1 VAEDQR
7 GGFLV
12 SGIAGTVEGV
22 IGEAYRDGSGSH
34 DEANRGAVADVKTDE
49 LDLVGIA
56 FRAERKT
63 VDKVVD
69 RLRFH
74 P

>member
-12 SGIAGTVEGV
+12 SGIAGTVEV

-63 VDKVVD
+63 VDKIVD

-74 P
+74 S

>member
-1 VAEDQR
+1 MRQRYVAR
-7 GGFLV
+7 TSARWTAV
-12 SGIAGTVEGV
+12 
-22 IGEAYRDGSGSH
+22 
-34 DEANRGAVADVKTDE
+34 GAEE

-74 P
+74 A

>member
-1 VAEDQR
+1 MA
-7 GGFLV
+7 
-12 SGIAGTVEGV
+12 
-22 IGEAYRDGSGSH
+22 
-34 DEANRGAVADVKTDE
+34 AVPEDE

-56 FRAERKT
+56 FRAERKV

-69 RLRFH
+69 GLRFH

>member
-1 VAEDQR
+1 M
-7 GGFLV
+7 
-12 SGIAGTVEGV
+12 S
-22 IGEAYRDGSGSH
+22 RDVTPAIYTRELFETGH
-34 DEANRGAVADVKTDE
+34 DGANRAAVAGVPAEE

-56 FRAERKT
+56 FRAERRT

>member
-1 VAEDQR
+1 VPAED
-7 GGFLV
+7 
-12 SGIAGTVEGV
+12 
-22 IGEAYRDGSGSH
+22 
-34 DEANRGAVADVKTDE
+34 

-56 FRAERKT
+56 FRAQRKT

-69 RLRFH
+69 GLRLH